1 VDRLEAVGYALRE
14 LGDASAEQ
22 LCGFIEQRF
31 GLRIEPKYLPLFK
44 ATLLDQQRQ
53 VKPKQMAH
61 TTDQPSAA

>member
-1 VDRLEAVGYALRE
+1 VDRLEAVGYAMRE
-14 LGDASAEQ
+14 LGDASTEQ

-31 GLRIEPKYLPLFK
+31 GFRIEPKYLPLFK

-53 VKPKQMAH
+53 VKPKLMAN